1 MGYTDYPFIMDITTV
16 IFAIAGYG
24 VHIFLAV
31 VQGILI
37 VYLLLSG
44 ILNLAYMGQNSK
56 LLRIFG
62 LVAYANEEKRKFFGS
77 LKIGL
82 GILLLLPS
90 VLGMPFLVSGGAA
103 FIAIFYLIY
112 QEKQIPSE
120 QKRPGIF
127 MRGMAISIA
136 VISTAFIFFEDRR
149 RRPRSSSVSTRVRTA
164 GRHPPHH
171 RPARRRRP
179 HRRRRE

>member
-1 MGYTDYPFIMDITTV
+1 MMDITTV
-16 IFAIAGYG
+16 TFAIAGYG

-62 LVAYANEEKRKFFGS
+62 LGTYENKRKWRYFGS
-77 LKIGL
+77 VKIGL

-112 QEKQIPSE
+112 QGKQIPSA
-120 QKRPGIF
+120 QKRPGGF
-127 MRGMAISIA
+127 MRGTAISIA
-136 VISTAFIFFEDRR
+136 VISTAFIFFCTCLACCD
-149 RRPRSSSVSTRVRTA
+149 S
-164 GRHPPHH
+164 G
-171 RPARRRRP
+171 
-179 HRRRRE
+179 